1 MRAAGIVAHWL
12 AATLIAMTGSA
23 VSGQEY
29 NPSPAAKP
37 KPPTEGVYLIKGLAG
52 FQTGVVELGA
62 KLQKRG
68 INPRIESHADST
80 AVSDAIAKRYKSGI
94 HAPIVLVGYSLGAD
108 AIASMAR
115 ELNAQKVPVALLIS
129 FAPMYDQPIPGNVRR
144 AINYYQSTSAWR
156 GKYVPGNGFHGALTN
171 INLDKDAS
179 INHFNIIS
187 LDRFQLDT
195 IAKISA
201 LVGASRKPAPP
212 KTATQ
217 ASGQP
222 TTQATPMTGE
232 PVPARSN

>member
-1 MRAAGIVAHWL
+1 MRAAGVVAQSFGVAL
-12 AATLIAMTGSA
+12 TVMANSA

-29 NPSPAAKP
+29 NPYPAAKP
-37 KPPTEGVYLIKGLAG
+37 KAPTEGVYLIKGLAG

-62 KLQKRG
+62 KLEKRG
-68 INPRIESHADST
+68 INPRIESHSDST
-80 AVSDAIAKRYKSGI
+80 SVSEAIARRYKSGVR
-94 HAPIVLVGYSLGAD
+94 APIVLVGYSLGAD

-129 FAPMYDQPIPGNVRR
+129 FAPMHDQPIPGNVRR

-156 GKYVPGNGFHGALTN
+156 GKYVAGNGFHGTLSN
-171 INLDKDAS
+171 VNLDKDTS

-201 LVGASRKPAPP
+201 LVGAPRKPAQPNA
-212 KTATQ
+212 TTQ

-222 TTQATPMTGE
+222 TTQATPTAGE
-232 PVPARSN
+232 PAPERSN